1 MEGGALER
9 RAGASRWGRGGRDSS
24 QHGASTR
31 ELDAMGVL
39 RRRRRLLL
47 SRSRALPSG
56 VVAVAGGRVERR
68 RACSQDGTKGEG
80 WGQRYWTQAE
90 LQPTHKEEPRGRAE
104 KWSPANHGP
113 GMAPPDH
120 PPDNNRGRT
129 VDGGLG
135 VTEPTADIAAAALLS
150 KKAASAPSREA
161 RNKWYCSVLE
171 MGPAAGPPSDNGRLS
186 CTPRDESDSAC
197 RHCQPR
203 KLTHRAAITGS
214 MVDRVVSLLCRTT
227 ATPPS
232 GMRQPATAG
241 GSAGMAPSLS
251 IRVFCSLALP
261 CAHTPKHRQR
271 RWSTS
276 RHTAKPAAAAFCFEC
291 AQSRAVRPRYCGG
304 RSNPRRPSQRASLV
318 WRFPRW
324 EPMAT
329 QMATRR
335 AALWPVSG
343 RQERQ
348 AGAGSAWP
356 HPKRTLGTPAPRTTS
371 RRLIRP
377 STRS

>member
-1 MEGGALER
+1 
-9 RAGASRWGRGGRDSS
+9 
-24 QHGASTR
+24 
-31 ELDAMGVL
+31 
-39 RRRRRLLL
+39 
-47 SRSRALPSG
+47 
-56 VVAVAGGRVERR
+56 
-68 RACSQDGTKGEG
+68 
-80 WGQRYWTQAE
+80 
-90 LQPTHKEEPRGRAE
+90 
-104 KWSPANHGP
+104 
-113 GMAPPDH
+113 MAPPDH

-291 AQSRAVRPRYCGG
+291 AQSRAEALATGVARLAISALGANGHPDGDPACSALASKWSPGKASRGWERLAAPKANPGDARATDHFPPSDSPKHEILTASRALAQSPASVTRNKPPCGDHDSRAGASPTPCCCTLTHRG
-304 RSNPRRPSQRASLV
+304 RRRPLPFPAQPAYAGGNATDNQPTKPAHRLSAREELRLCLPRDKEETLQPVASP
-318 WRFPRW
+318 WW
-324 EPMAT
+324 
-329 QMATRR
+329 
-335 AALWPVSG
+335 
-343 RQERQ
+343 
-348 AGAGSAWP
+348 
-356 HPKRTLGTPAPRTTS
+356 S
-371 RRLIRP
+371 RRYSASAVLRRMQAP
-377 STRS
+377 AMRDGRHKV